1 MSERDWENINFGF
14 DNEVMELELKTP
26 LRGSPS
32 LMVKLSDSSLNLLE
46 NTPDGLSSAGRWDHR
61 YLTDVDSAVMGI
73 TDAGKPTILATST
86 ISGSSTLISMTPEGN
101 TGLDF
106 TLDSGT
112 GVGKQMGSILGSTG
126 LQRMGHTSPDYSSIF
141 YTVEGEYGYTTSLV
155 RSSIDVLYPVQ
166 IHIDSSDNT
175 RLVYVDDD
183 DNMVRLNT
191 LDSSWSEVSILNT
204 TLGDDFDSVWT
215 SDDDLILAQVG
226 LSNNSTYLQLVEY
239 NGTNYTVSDVA
250 SADLTASFEMEI
262 IGDKLVISVLD
273 GEYLNVHERNLTGG
287 NWTNSFQRWMLQ
299 DSNNANNTLVMR
311 DGYILS
317 LIHI

>member
-1 MSERDWENINFGF
+1 
-14 DNEVMELELKTP
+14 
-26 LRGSPS
+26 
-32 LMVKLSDSSLNLLE
+32 
-46 NTPDGLSSAGRWDHR
+46 
-61 YLTDVDSAVMGI
+61 MGI

-86 ISGSSTLISMTPEGN
+86 ISGSSALISMTPEGN

-112 GVGKQMGSILGSTG
+112 GVGKQMGSILDSTG
-126 LQRMGHTSPDYSSIF
+126 LQRIGHTSPDYSSIF
-141 YTVEGEYGYTTSLV
+141 YTAEGEYGYTTSLV
-155 RSSIDVLYPVQ
+155 RSSVDVLYPVQ

-183 DNMVRLNT
+183 DHMVRLNT

-215 SDDDLILAQVG
+215 SGDDLIFAQIG

-239 NGTNYTVSDVA
+239 NGTNYTVSDVT

-299 DSNNANNTLVMR
+299 DSNNVNNTFVMR
-311 DGYILS
+311 DGYILYDS
-317 LIHI
+317 NNNDQGIALQK